1 MLGALPGPLALATP
15 HLSWNV
21 VADARDM
28 FRYPFM
34 VNAFRA
40 GSAVAVLSAVVGW
53 FMVLRR
59 QAFVGHTLAIV
70 GFPGAAAAAWLGAPP
85 ALGYFAACLLCA
97 LVIAALSGRGAGG
110 DDRGEPA
117 IIGLAQA
124 AALATGYL
132 FISLYHGNL
141 EGTNALLFGSFLGV
155 TTGQVVALTVVAVVC
170 VAAVATIG
178 RPLMFASIDPGTA
191 LARGIPV
198 ATLSVGFLLLLGA
211 AAAGA
216 SQITGSLLVF
226 ALLVLPPAT
235 ARRFTL
241 RPGLGIVLAV
251 ALGLAVTWVGLTLA
265 YYTTYPIGFWVT
277 SLAFGLY
284 VVVHAVHAVAHRGR
298 HRPLSEQAP

>member
-1 MLGALPGPLALATP
+1 MTAGLPTGLFALSSP

-21 VADARDM
+21 VADVREM
-28 FRYPFM
+28 LRYPFM

-40 GSAVAVLSAVVGW
+40 GTAVALLAAIVGW

-70 GFPGAAAAAWLGAPP
+70 GFPGAAAAVWLGASP

-97 LVIAALSGRGAGG
+97 VVIAALSGRGNGG
-110 DDRGEPA
+110 DGRGEPA
-117 IIGLAQA
+117 VIGLAQA
-124 AALATGYL
+124 TALATGYL

-155 TTGQVVALTVVAVVC
+155 TDAQVVALAVVALVAVAVV
-170 VAAVATIG
+170 AAIG
-178 RPLMFASIDPGTA
+178 RPLMFASIDPSTA

-198 ATLSVGFLLLLGA
+198 AALGVGFLLLLGA
-211 AAAGA
+211 AAAAA

-251 ALGLAVTWVGLTLA
+251 ALGLAVTWLGLTLA
-265 YYTTYPIGFWVT
+265 FFTPYPIGFWVT

-284 VVVHAVHAVAHRGR
+284 VVVHAVHGVAHRGR
-298 HRPLSEQAP
+298 HRSPLEPT